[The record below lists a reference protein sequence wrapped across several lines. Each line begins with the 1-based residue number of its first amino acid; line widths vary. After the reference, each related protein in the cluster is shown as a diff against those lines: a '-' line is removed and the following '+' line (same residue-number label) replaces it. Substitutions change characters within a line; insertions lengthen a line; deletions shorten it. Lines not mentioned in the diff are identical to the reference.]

1 MLKLLLLTLGIC
13 TISILLLSIR
23 IILQKDGKF
32 RSLHIGQSP
41 DMRKKGIHCVQS
53 MDRMMRH
60 QSPNKVKEHTNKQ
73 HKQQK

>member
-13 TISILLLSIR
+13 AISILLLSIR
-23 IILQKDGKF
+23 ILLQKGGKF

-41 DMRKKGIHCVQS
+41 EMRKKGIHCVQS

-60 QSPNKVKEHTNKQ
+60 QSPHRVKENATNK
-73 HKQQK
+73 

>member
-13 TISILLLSIR
+13 AISILLLSIR
-23 IILQKDGKF
+23 IILQKGGKF

-41 DMRKKGIHCVQS
+41 EMRKKGIHCVQS

-60 QSPNKVKEHTNKQ
+60 QSPHRVKENATNK
-73 HKQQK
+73 

>member
-13 TISILLLSIR
+13 AISILLLSIR
-23 IILQKDGKF
+23 ILMQKGGKF

-41 DMRKKGIHCVQS
+41 EMRKKGIHCVQS

-60 QSPNKVKEHTNKQ
+60 QSPHRVKENVTNK
-73 HKQQK
+73 

>member
-13 TISILLLSIR
+13 AISILLLSIR
-23 IILQKDGKF
+23 ILLQKGGRF

-41 DMRKKGIHCVQS
+41 EMRKKGIHCVQS

-60 QSPNKVKEHTNKQ
+60 QNPHRVKENATNK
-73 HKQQK
+73 

>member
-13 TISILLLSIR
+13 AISILLLSIR
-23 IILQKDGKF
+23 IILQKEGKF

-41 DMRKKGIHCVQS
+41 EMRKKGIHCVQS

-60 QSPNKVKEHTNKQ
+60 QSPHKVKEHTNK
-73 HKQQK
+73 

>member
-13 TISILLLSIR
+13 AISILLLSIR
-23 IILQKDGKF
+23 IILQKGGKF

-41 DMRKKGIHCVQS
+41 EMRQKGIHCVQS

-60 QSPNKVKEHTNKQ
+60 QSPHKVKEHTNK
-73 HKQQK
+73 

>member
-13 TISILLLSIR
+13 AISILLLSIR
-23 IILQKDGKF
+23 ILLQKGGKF

-41 DMRKKGIHCVQS
+41 EMLKKGIHCVQS

-60 QSPNKVKEHTNKQ
+60 QSPHRVKENTTNK
-73 HKQQK
+73 